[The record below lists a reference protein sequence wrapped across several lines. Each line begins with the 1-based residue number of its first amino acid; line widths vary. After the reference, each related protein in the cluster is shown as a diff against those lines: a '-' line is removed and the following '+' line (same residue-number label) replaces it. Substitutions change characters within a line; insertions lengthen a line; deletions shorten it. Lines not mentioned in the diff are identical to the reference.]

1 MKQLAGQSADAKLLT
16 ASEAARRLGMGRTT
30 FYALASRLQAKGL
43 RFVMIP
49 SPSGKTPTR
58 RYVAASIDRII
69 DETLRPE
76 KDKEA
81 LLC

>member
-1 MKQLAGQSADAKLLT
+1 MRQTAGQSAEAKLLT
-16 ASEAARRLGMGRTT
+16 AAEAARRLGMGRTT
-30 FYALASRLQAKGL
+30 FYALSDRLRARGL

-49 SPSGKTPTR
+49 SSSGGKPTR

-69 DETLRPE
+69 ADALKPE